1 MRREMLHSHD
11 ADCTMLTNIASRRD
25 GFNMCSSMSGNRSD
39 CELHRVGRTPCVHNG
54 TRCARRKT
62 PCSTFAMQGEGKA
75 TVCLARPA
83 AADATACI
91 LDGLQTHRGL
101 RREALEEGARFAVER
116 HEAHNLWLEFG
127 AHNGGSTRNLMHAHA
142 KLTHAKLFSFD
153 SFRGLPEQWRERPS
167 GANKAA
173 LRAWEAYYAAG
184 AFDLGGKPPF
194 TDPRVEWVVGW
205 FNESLPRFLRSHPQ
219 NVSLVH
225 IDCDLYSSTDT
236 VLRLLQPRLS
246 PGALLIFDELINYPD
261 YAANELKALLELQQ
275 RSGRSLRVLGTQA
288 LTILRRRED
297 IVRALAA
304 RGGTEMPNVAPY
316 QQDAAFALL

>member
-1 MRREMLHSHD
+1 MHHHV
-11 ADCTMLTNIASRRD
+11 DCTTLTNIASWRD
-25 GFNMCSSMSGNRSD
+25 GLNMCASMSGNRSA
-39 CELHRVGRTPCVHNG
+39 CALHRVGRTPCIYNG
-54 TRCARRKT
+54 TRCARREK
-62 PCSTFAMQGEGKA
+62 PCSAFAMQGEAKA
-75 TVCLARPA
+75 TVCAARPA
-83 AADATACI
+83 DVCI
-91 LDGLQTHRGL
+91 LDGLHTHRGL

-116 HEAHNLWLEFG
+116 NEADSMWLEFG
-127 AHNGGSTRNLMHAHA
+127 AHNGGSTRVLMHAHA
-142 KLTHAKLFSFD
+142 KLTHAKLPVFSFD

-173 LRAWEAYYAAG
+173 LRRWEAYYAAG
-184 AFDLGGKPPF
+184 SFDRGGKPPF

-205 FNESLPRFLRSHPQ
+205 FNESLPQFLRTHPQ

-261 YAANELKALLELQQ
+261 YAVNELKALLELQQ